1 MKVKLISM
9 TPNPIDVM
17 WAAARTCYSEKS
29 PVEMWEDWQKLLDPD
44 NEEVVCDFNEYKS
57 MQDKHWNLVKKVLD
71 SGHQSVAEHVYFT
84 FAIEGISRACSHQL
98 VRHRAGIVFSQ
109 QSQRYVE
116 IKEDIGELCH
126 LSLELQRDAKDKQDK
141 TVATFE
147 KTEELLNKYFVM
159 KDVIPETMEAL
170 LDDLITYKRYIEHGY
185 KAEDARSVLPNATKT
200 NITMSLNYRELIHI
214 CNLRLCTRAQLEIR
228 QLFQAIKKEVEKV
241 DERLASLLVPSCEI
255 HGMCFEDKCCGRK
268 PKVNE
273 VKGAYK
279 LLEGDDTILS
289 GADWEQLMESISKP
303 EVNDKLAKFM
313 KSRIDLE
320 IDKEDK

>member
-1 MKVKLISM
+1 
-9 TPNPIDVM
+9 
-17 WAAARTCYSEKS
+17 
-29 PVEMWEDWQKLLDPD
+29 MWEDINKD
-44 NEEVVCDFNEYKS
+44 NMKFNVLEL
-57 MQDKHWNLVKKVLD
+57 QKHWSLVKKVLD

-116 IKEDIGELCH
+116 IKENVSNILRWE
-126 LSLELQRDAKDKQDK
+126 EAKPILD
-141 TVATFE
+141 E
-147 KTEELLNKYFVM
+147 YFVDVNTSNWQEYLNCLKHYLHHIQMGM
-159 KDVIPETMEAL
+159 KS
-170 LDDLITYKRYIEHGY
+170 
-185 KAEDARSVLPNATKT
+185 EDARAILPNATKT
-200 NITMSLNYRELIHI
+200 NITVSLNYRELIHI

-228 QLFQAIKKEVEKV
+228 QLFRAIKKEVEKV

-289 GADWEQLMESISKP
+289 GSDWEQLMESIDNPKVNEKLQNLMKKP
-303 EVNDKLAKFM
+303 SV
-313 KSRIDLE
+313 LE
-320 IDKEDK
+320 E

>member
-1 MKVKLISM
+1 MNVKLVSY
-9 TPNPIDVM
+9 TPNPIEVM
-17 WAAARTCYSEKS
+17 WIAARTCYSAKS
-29 PVEMWEDWQKLLDPD
+29 PIEMWDDINKD
-44 NEEVVCDFNEYKS
+44 NMKFNVLEL
-57 MQDKHWNLVKKVLD
+57 QKHWSLVKKVLD

-116 IKEDIGELCH
+116 VKEDFRKLYDLMHALKPSEV
-126 LSLELQRDAKDKQDK
+126 K
-141 TVATFE
+141 
-147 KTEELLNKYFVM
+147 EELKGIVSLYFT
-159 KDVIPETMEAL
+159 DVTDDNYYAYAETL
-170 LDDLITYKRYIEHGY
+170 LEYIRNINNGK
-185 KAEDARSVLPNATKT
+185 KAEDARAILPNATKT

-289 GADWEQLMESISKP
+289 GADWEQLMESIDNPK
-303 EVNDKLAKFM
+303 VNEKLQNLM
-313 KSRIDLE
+313 KEPSVLE
-320 IDKEDK
+320 E